1 MGAGEW
7 GSLLLLS
14 LLWGGAFFFS
24 KIALD
29 ELRPFS
35 VALVRVTIG
44 AAALWCVLLVTGQRM
59 PASPRLWGQFAL
71 MGLINNLIPF
81 SLIFWGQTQIASGLA
96 AILNAT
102 TPLWTVLLAH
112 WLTQDDRLTSQRI
125 AGVLIGLAGVA
136 VMVGGAAMG
145 GLGLNLL
152 AQLAVIGAAL
162 SYAFAVIFGRRFRGL
177 PPLVPAVGQLTCS
190 TLMLLPLVALLDGPP
205 AALPGTT
212 TLLALLG
219 LGLLSTALAYNLY
232 FRLLA
237 TAGATNVAMV
247 TLLIPVSAVLLGT
260 LFLGEQIEPRHY
272 AGMAL
277 IALGLLAI
285 DGRLL
290 RALSLLLTT
299 DDGRPTTGGPV

>member
-1 MGAGEW
+1 MGASEW

-24 KIALD
+24 KLALD

-44 AAALWCVLLVTGQRM
+44 AAALWCVLLATGQRM

-112 WLTQDDRLTSQRI
+112 WLTQDDRLTPQRL

-136 VMVGGAAMG
+136 VMVGGAAIG
-145 GLGLNLL
+145 GLGLSLL

-162 SYAFAVIFGRRFRGL
+162 SYAFAVLFGRRFRGL
-177 PPLVPAVGQLTCS
+177 PHLAPAVGQLTCS
-190 TLMLLPLVALLDGPP
+190 TLMLLPLVALLDGRP

-290 RALSLLLTT
+290 RALV
-299 DDGRPTTGGPV
+299 RPLRPQPTR